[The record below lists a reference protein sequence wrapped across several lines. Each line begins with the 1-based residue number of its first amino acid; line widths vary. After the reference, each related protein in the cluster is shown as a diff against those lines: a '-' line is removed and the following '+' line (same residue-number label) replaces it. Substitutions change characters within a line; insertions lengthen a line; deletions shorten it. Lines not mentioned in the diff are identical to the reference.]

1 MLAFTNKEAVEQNR
15 TASRD
20 GLRLLPRAD
29 GLAESGVR
37 IRQMDDVD
45 LGRILE
51 LRSVV
56 RWSADPNAFELL
68 RGMRDARWAV
78 AEASDGS
85 LAGMVGAVPLGRI
98 GILCH
103 LAVHDGYRK
112 MGLGYTLSSW
122 AVLYLRSRG
131 AEVVRLYSTRQAEGL
146 YLSLGFRPT
155 APRTVYR
162 LEEGPQNVRV
172 LEETDG
178 HRVEP
183 LSFGDLPELYGV
195 DRWSY
200 GGDRSALIFATVRL
214 HPGGGLVARDSSGRI
229 KGYLVRSS
237 SVRGTRIGPFA
248 ASTPG
253 VARLLLASALASA
266 LGSALG
272 NGEPSPVEVTVS
284 GPAESPAHDL
294 LREFGFGGRKDR
306 LRMELGE
313 ESGVRPAGLEHYG
326 TTPYLAT

>member
-1 MLAFTNKEAVEQNR
+1 LLAFTNTKGEDEQNT
-15 TASRD
+15 TAVSRD
-20 GLRLLPRAD
+20 ELRLLSRAD
-29 GLAESGVR
+29 GLAESGVGL
-37 IRQMDDVD
+37 RQMDDVD
-45 LGRILE
+45 LARILE

-56 RWSADPNAFELL
+56 RWSADPNAFGIL

-103 LAVHDGYRK
+103 LAVHDGYRQ
-112 MGLGYTLSSW
+112 MGLGHTLSSW
-122 AVLYLRSRG
+122 TILYLRSRG

-155 APRTVYR
+155 TPRTVYR
-162 LEEGPQNVRV
+162 LEGGPGKLRTRK
-172 LEETDG
+172 EADG
-178 HRVEP
+178 HRVEA

-200 GGDRSALIFATVRL
+200 GGDRSALIFATLRL

-229 KGYLVRSS
+229 KGYLMRSAS
-237 SVRGTRIGPFA
+237 GHRTRIGPFM

-253 VARLLLASALASA
+253 VARLLLARALDA
-266 LGSALG
+266 GDG
-272 NGEPSPVEVTVS
+272 SPVEVTVS

-294 LREFGFGGRKDR
+294 LRDFGFEGRRDR
-306 LRMELGE
+306 LRMELG
-313 ESGVRPAGLEHYG
+313 GVSSPAGLEHYG